1 MALHDLHTLTI
12 IALLW
17 PLLLQVIYRAFR
29 AISSQRFRLLHG
41 CQSAPKGRRLGLPF
55 GIDHLAI
62 LWQAARKNR
71 FLEAVDLDFR
81 SSGRTT
87 IIQRH
92 LNRRTVMTC
101 EPDNIRTILSL
112 KSDDYN
118 IASRKRSFGP
128 LVSVGVLV
136 TDGAD
141 WAHSRAITRRSFG
154 RSQLANFEPLEQTLQ
169 DLVSLLPRDGG
180 TVDLQPLF
188 LRYTLDTASELQLGQ
203 SIHSLRQMAASDEKP
218 TKVDE
223 FREALRY
230 AEKAVARRHQFG
242 ILRYF
247 FLDRRTRESY
257 RICQSF
263 VDQLV
268 EEALQQKAKRDSKK
282 SSLASESSRASSRPY
297 VPLYEWLEQTTDRWR
312 LRSEVMT
319 MLLTGGDTT
328 ASLLSNLFSM
338 LARHPTVWQK
348 LQAEI
353 SSTLQ
358 GRQPTYE
365 ELPRLQYLRYCIN
378 EALRLMP
385 AIPLVDRV
393 AKRDTVLPSPLLVPQ
408 GSQMV
413 CTMYSLHHRV
423 DYFGSDAK
431 EFRPDRWATRQ
442 PGEEF
447 MPFGT
452 GPRGCVGRQWAL
464 TVTSYVTVRLM
475 QLFPKMEGRDSQ
487 PWQEELSAMLMSKNG
502 AKVALWAA

>member
-218 TKVDE
+218 TRVDE

-230 AEKAVARRHQFG
+230 AEKAVA
-242 ILRYF
+242 L
-247 FLDRRTRESY
+247 
-257 RICQSF
+257 
-263 VDQLV
+263 
-268 EEALQQKAKRDSKK
+268 EEALQQKAKRDSK

-338 LARHPTVWQK
+338 LGRHPTVWQK

-393 AKRDTVLPSPLLVPQ
+393 AKRDTVLPVGGGPDGQSPLLVPQ

-431 EFRPDRWATRQ
+431 EFRPDRWATHQ